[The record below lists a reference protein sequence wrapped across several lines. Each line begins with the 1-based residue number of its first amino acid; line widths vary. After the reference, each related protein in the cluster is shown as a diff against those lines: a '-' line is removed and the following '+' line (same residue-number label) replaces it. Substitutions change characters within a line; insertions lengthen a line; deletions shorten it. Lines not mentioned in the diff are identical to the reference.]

1 MESRVTRIL
10 QAQEPGGPTT
20 LTLENGEQLKTG
32 YVIDAISRASPTS
45 SYLPLGAV
53 DKEGYVKIN
62 SQYAQPSLTRCV
74 LHS

>member
-10 QAQEPGGPTT
+10 QPQE
-20 LTLENGEQLKTG
+20 ENGASTLQLANGEKIKAG

-62 SQYAQPSLTRCV
+62 AQYV
-74 LHS
+74 